1 MIDRAGTQSHTMIT
15 RHVIFLSLCVL
26 LVSGHARAVEPSS
39 AEAGARNWQ
48 RSDLPTVQVV
58 VREALDRLPRTF
70 DERKDWLQRMR
81 RAAWLPQIQVQY
93 LVSDDFVDDFAVF
106 ERTVVQ
112 TETGGDEVTHGGG
125 QTEEVFGT
133 PTAPTTVTE
142 TRRIDREPSVT
153 SHGTTRVIREEG
165 LDSAQVGSTR
175 RSTDEWG
182 VLLTWNLSAF
192 VFQSDEVRAAD
203 ANARIERFRL
213 EFVDAI
219 VNFYYD
225 LVEAMAFL
233 DADPQNVRMAIQV
246 ERNISKLDVLT
257 GGYMSRY
264 MADTREARQE
274 DAAPEP
280 PPEGEVTREP

>member
-1 MIDRAGTQSHTMIT
+1 MIT
-15 RHVIFLSLCVL
+15 RHAIFLSLCVL
-26 LVSGHARAVEPSS
+26 LASGLARAAEPPSM
-39 AEAGARNWQ
+39 EANARSWR

-58 VREALDRLPRTF
+58 VREALGRLPRTF

-93 LVSDDFVDDFAVF
+93 LVSDDFVDDLAVF

-112 TETGGDEVTHGGG
+112 TETGGDEATHGGS
-125 QTEEVFGT
+125 QTEVVFGDPAAST
-133 PTAPTTVTE
+133 TATE
-142 TRRIDREPSVT
+142 TRRVDREPSVT
-153 SHGTTRVIREEG
+153 ARGTTRITREEG
-165 LDSAQVGSTR
+165 LDSVQTGSTR

-192 VFQSDEVRAAD
+192 VFQPDEVRAAD

-233 DADPQNVRMAIQV
+233 DADPENVRMAIQV
-246 ERNISKLDVLT
+246 ERNLSKLDVLT
-257 GGYMSRY
+257 GGYVSRY

-274 DAAPEP
+274 EAATEP
-280 PPEGEVTREP
+280 PPEGEATREP